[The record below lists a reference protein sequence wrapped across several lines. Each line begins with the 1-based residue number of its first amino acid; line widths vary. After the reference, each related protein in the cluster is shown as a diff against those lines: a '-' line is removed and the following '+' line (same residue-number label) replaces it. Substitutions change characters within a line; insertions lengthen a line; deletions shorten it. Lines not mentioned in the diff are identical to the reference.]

1 MPKKIETKVTGGMNG
16 GIHDTRAY
24 KKACMMLDHNYTH
37 GQLWHMTLIP
47 LPDSSPTREDFE
59 VALDRVAEKL
69 RDSGM
74 PVQYKTAYELCPKKG
89 FHRHCYMLI
98 EAKDHKPA
106 GILRYRPNGWIVEM
120 LKGHGLGFYIA
131 PPQNAIHRTRKG
143 HQKKYAYVPKTPGAA
158 LDDCK
163 EWISYPYKVRTK
175 AGVAAPIYSG
185 SRIKTKTIKERTQ
198 WN

>member
-1 MPKKIETKVTGGMNG
+1 MPKKIETRVTGGING

-24 KKACMMLDHNYTH
+24 KNACNMLHHNYVNA
-37 GQLWHMTLIP
+37 QLWHMTLIP
-47 LPDSSPTREDFE
+47 LPHSFPSRKDFE
-59 VALDRVAEKL
+59 VALTRVVEKL

-74 PVQYKTAYELCPKKG
+74 PVQFKAAYELCLQKG

-106 GILRYRPNGWIVEM
+106 GILRYRPNGWLVEM
-120 LKGHGLGFYIA
+120 LKEHGLGFYIA
-131 PPQNAIHRTRKG
+131 PPQNAIHRTAKG

-163 EWISYPYKVRTK
+163 EWLSYIFKVRTK
-175 AGVAAPIYSG
+175 AGVDAPIYSS
-185 SRIKTKTIKERTQ
+185 SRVKTKTIKESKQ
-198 WN
+198 